1 MRLQLS
7 FRLAEYWLASL
18 FQRGARKTY
27 GTVYP
32 CLFWLGPLGGGSC
45 DFLAPSSVLFA
56 VCFLAAASAFRIS
69 RPQPAAY
76 LGVVVS
82 LLFSR
87 DIQLWGE
94 MTEVTREVFGHL
106 PQKGGGGAVE
116 KFLLKSDRV
125 QVEIISL
132 GCIITALETKG
143 RDGNLSDIV
152 LGFDRLEGYVN
163 KHPYFGATIGRVANR
178 IANGKFTVE
187 GKEYQLALNNPPN
200 SLHGGNKG
208 FDKVLWTPEVL
219 LNGIRFSRTSPD
231 GEEGYPGE
239 LKVWVTYTLDG
250 GELAINYRAQSSS
263 TTPISLTNHAYFNL
277 AGQGSHDIYN
287 HMVSIEA
294 DSYLPVDDT
303 LIPTGLFTDIVQC
316 FRAAVSFFLWFLEP
330 LCELLEQAVCSSR
343 ASLCCLPPGEVAA
356 VQDTAF
362 DLRKPVE
369 LGRHMQKFQLPGF
382 DHNFCLEQSA
392 ARHYCA
398 RAHHPP
404 SGRTME
410 VYTTQPG
417 IQFYTGNFLDGSL
430 EGKGG
435 SVYPKHSAFCLETQ
449 NWPDAVNKPHFPSAL
464 LRPGEEYNHT
474 TWLKFTAA

>member
-1 MRLQLS
+1 
-7 FRLAEYWLASL
+7 
-18 FQRGARKTY
+18 
-27 GTVYP
+27 
-32 CLFWLGPLGGGSC
+32 
-45 DFLAPSSVLFA
+45 
-56 VCFLAAASAFRIS
+56 
-69 RPQPAAY
+69 
-76 LGVVVS
+76 
-82 LLFSR
+82 
-87 DIQLWGE
+87 
-94 MTEVTREVFGHL
+94 MTEVTREMFGHL
-106 PQKGGGGAVE
+106 PQQGGGGAVE
-116 KFLLKSDRV
+116 KFLLKSDSV
-125 QVEIISL
+125 KVEIISL

-143 RDGNLSDIV
+143 RDGNFSDIA

-178 IANGKFTVE
+178 IANGKFMVE
-187 GKEYQLALNNPPN
+187 GKEYKLALNNPPN

-219 LNGIRFSRTSPD
+219 LNGIRFSRTSPA

-239 LKVWVTYTLDG
+239 LKVWVTYTLHG
-250 GELAINYRAQSSS
+250 GELAINYRAQSSN

-287 HMVSIEA
+287 HEVSIEA
-294 DSYLPVDDT
+294 DFYLPVDDNT
-303 LIPTGLFTDIVQC
+303 LIPTG
-316 FRAAVSFFLWFLEP
+316 
-330 LCELLEQAVCSSR
+330 
-343 ASLCCLPPGEVAA
+343 EVVA

-369 LGRHMQKFQLPGF
+369 LGRHMQKFQLSGF
-382 DHNFCLEQSA
+382 DHTFCLERSE
-392 ARHYCA
+392 ARRYCA

-449 NWPDAVNKPHFPSAL
+449 NWPDAVNKPRFPSAL

-474 TWLKFTAA
+474 TWLKFTVA

>member
-18 FQRGARKTY
+18 FQRGARKT
-27 GTVYP
+27 
-32 CLFWLGPLGGGSC
+32 
-45 DFLAPSSVLFA
+45 
-56 VCFLAAASAFRIS
+56 
-69 RPQPAAY
+69 
-76 LGVVVS
+76 
-82 LLFSR
+82 

-303 LIPTGLFTDIVQC
+303 LIPTEHTIPLVAGRWRFTPL
-316 FRAAVSFFLWFLEP
+316 SLGSSSTLEI
-330 LCELLEQAVCSSR
+330 SW
-343 ASLCCLPPGEVAA
+343 
-356 VQDTAF
+356 TA
-362 DLRKPVE
+362 RW
-369 LGRHMQKFQLPGF
+369 R
-382 DHNFCLEQSA
+382 
-392 ARHYCA
+392 
-398 RAHHPP
+398 
-404 SGRTME
+404 
-410 VYTTQPG
+410 
-417 IQFYTGNFLDGSL
+417 
-430 EGKGG
+430 GKGALCIP
-435 SVYPKHSAFCLETQ
+435 SIQ
-449 NWPDAVNKPHFPSAL
+449 PSAL
-464 LRPGEEYNHT
+464 KHRTGRMQLISPISPVHCCGQERSITTQLGSSLLQLEESPLQPQGEIHHKVLCVVGGEQGKSLKIAPGASKLLQHRQRGQVPGRLLR
-474 TWLKFTAA
+474 TAFVKALDTGLTAPIGITGKAPLDVNRGS

>member
-1 MRLQLS
+1 
-7 FRLAEYWLASL
+7 
-18 FQRGARKTY
+18 
-27 GTVYP
+27 
-32 CLFWLGPLGGGSC
+32 
-45 DFLAPSSVLFA
+45 
-56 VCFLAAASAFRIS
+56 
-69 RPQPAAY
+69 
-76 LGVVVS
+76 
-82 LLFSR
+82 
-87 DIQLWGE
+87 

-303 LIPTGLFTDIVQC
+303 LIPTG
-316 FRAAVSFFLWFLEP
+316 
-330 LCELLEQAVCSSR
+330 
-343 ASLCCLPPGEVAA
+343 EVAA

-398 RAHHPP
+398 SPISPVRCCGQER
-404 SGRTME
+404 SI
-410 VYTTQPG
+410 TTQLGSSLLQLEESPLQPQGEIHHKVLCVVGGEQGKSLKIAPG
-417 IQFYTGNFLDGSL
+417 ASKLLQHRQRGQVPGR
-430 EGKGG
+430 
-435 SVYPKHSAFCLETQ
+435 
-449 NWPDAVNKPHFPSAL
+449 L
-464 LRPGEEYNHT
+464 LR
-474 TWLKFTAA
+474 TAFVKALDTGLTAPIGITGKAPLDVNRGS

>member
-1 MRLQLS
+1 
-7 FRLAEYWLASL
+7 
-18 FQRGARKTY
+18 
-27 GTVYP
+27 
-32 CLFWLGPLGGGSC
+32 
-45 DFLAPSSVLFA
+45 
-56 VCFLAAASAFRIS
+56 
-69 RPQPAAY
+69 
-76 LGVVVS
+76 
-82 LLFSR
+82 
-87 DIQLWGE
+87 

-303 LIPTGLFTDIVQC
+303 LIPTG
-316 FRAAVSFFLWFLEP
+316 
-330 LCELLEQAVCSSR
+330 
-343 ASLCCLPPGEVAA
+343 EVAA

-369 LGRHMQKFQLPGF
+369 LGKHMQKFQLPGF

-398 RAHHPP
+398 SPISPVHCCGQER
-404 SGRTME
+404 SI
-410 VYTTQPG
+410 TTQLGSSLLQLEESPLQPQGEIHHKVLCVVGGEQGKSLKIAPG
-417 IQFYTGNFLDGSL
+417 ASKLLQHRQRGQVPGR
-430 EGKGG
+430 
-435 SVYPKHSAFCLETQ
+435 
-449 NWPDAVNKPHFPSAL
+449 L
-464 LRPGEEYNHT
+464 LR
-474 TWLKFTAA
+474 TAFVKALDTGLTAPIGITGKAPLDVNRGS

>member
-1 MRLQLS
+1 MHPSSGRWNGGLLLHVVSNAAAQ
-7 FRLAEYWLASL
+7 A
-18 FQRGARKTY
+18 GARRWR
-27 GTVYP
+27 GIR
-32 CLFWLGPLGGGSC
+32 L
-45 DFLAPSSVLFA
+45 
-56 VCFLAAASAFRIS
+56 R
-69 RPQPAAY
+69 
-76 LGVVVS
+76 
-82 LLFSR
+82 
-87 DIQLWGE
+87 GE
-94 MTEVTREVFGHL
+94 MTEVTREGFGHL
-106 PQKGGGGAVE
+106 PQKGGGGGGGAVE

-125 QVEIISL
+125 KVEIISL

-143 RDGNLSDIV
+143 RDGKLSDIV

-187 GKEYQLALNNPPN
+187 GKEYRLALNNPPN

-303 LIPTGLFTDIVQC
+303 LIPTG
-316 FRAAVSFFLWFLEP
+316 
-330 LCELLEQAVCSSR
+330 
-343 ASLCCLPPGEVAA
+343 EVAA

-382 DHNFCLEQSA
+382 DHNFCLEQSE
-392 ARHYCA
+392 ARRYCA
-398 RAHHPP
+398 RFCSFPLLLSVLAPWVQTASLYTEHTIPLVA
-404 SGRTME
+404 GRWRFT
-410 VYTTQPG
+410 P
-417 IQFYTGNFLDGSL
+417 LSL
-430 EGKGG
+430 ESSSTLEISWTARWRAKGALCIP
-435 SVYPKHSAFCLETQ
+435 SIQ
-449 NWPDAVNKPHFPSAL
+449 PSAL
-464 LRPGEEYNHT
+464 KHRTGRMQLISPISPVHCCGQERSTTTQLGSSLLQLEESPLQPQEEIHHKV
-474 TWLKFTAA
+474 L

>member
-18 FQRGARKTY
+18 FQRGARKT
-27 GTVYP
+27 
-32 CLFWLGPLGGGSC
+32 
-45 DFLAPSSVLFA
+45 
-56 VCFLAAASAFRIS
+56 
-69 RPQPAAY
+69 
-76 LGVVVS
+76 
-82 LLFSR
+82 

-106 PQKGGGGAVE
+106 PQKGGGGGAVE

-125 QVEIISL
+125 KVEIISL

-277 AGQGSHDIYN
+277 AGQGSHDIYS

-303 LIPTGLFTDIVQC
+303 LIPT
-316 FRAAVSFFLWFLEP
+316 
-330 LCELLEQAVCSSR
+330 
-343 ASLCCLPPGEVAA
+343 GEVAA

-392 ARHYCA
+392 ARRYCA

-464 LRPGEEYNHT
+464 LQPGEEYNHT

>member
-1 MRLQLS
+1 MGVTIHTVTRVISSGLKTTGHSVQRSPSWGQKRGLYVPACNPPPGAE
-7 FRLAEYWLASL
+7 RLA
-18 FQRGARKTY
+18 AR
-27 GTVYP
+27 
-32 CLFWLGPLGGGSC
+32 
-45 DFLAPSSVLFA
+45 
-56 VCFLAAASAFRIS
+56 
-69 RPQPAAY
+69 
-76 LGVVVS
+76 
-82 LLFSR
+82 
-87 DIQLWGE
+87 
-94 MTEVTREVFGHL
+94 
-106 PQKGGGGAVE
+106 
-116 KFLLKSDRV
+116 
-125 QVEIISL
+125 
-132 GCIITALETKG
+132 
-143 RDGNLSDIV
+143 
-152 LGFDRLEGYVN
+152 YVN

-250 GELAINYRAQSSS
+250 GELVINYQAQSSN

-277 AGQGSHDIYN
+277 AGQDPSDGNGDASL
-287 HMVSIEA
+287 S
-294 DSYLPVDDT
+294 
-303 LIPTGLFTDIVQC
+303 TG
-316 FRAAVSFFLWFLEP
+316 
-330 LCELLEQAVCSSR
+330 SSR
-343 ASLCCLPPGEVAA
+343 QSGEVAA
-356 VQDTAF
+356 VPDTAF
-362 DLRKPVE
+362 DLRKAVE

-382 DHNFCLEQSA
+382 DHNFCLERSE
-392 ARHYCA
+392 ARRYCA

-449 NWPDAVNKPHFPSAL
+449 NWPDAVNKGLPAIPSLVPGVLNCVLAMNASYSTQPWHPFAHALLPFLQPHFPSAL

>member
-1 MRLQLS
+1 
-7 FRLAEYWLASL
+7 
-18 FQRGARKTY
+18 
-27 GTVYP
+27 
-32 CLFWLGPLGGGSC
+32 
-45 DFLAPSSVLFA
+45 
-56 VCFLAAASAFRIS
+56 
-69 RPQPAAY
+69 
-76 LGVVVS
+76 
-82 LLFSR
+82 
-87 DIQLWGE
+87 

-116 KFLLKSDRV
+116 KFLLKSDSV
-125 QVEIISL
+125 KVEIISL

-143 RDGNLSDIV
+143 RDGKLSDIV
-152 LGFDRLEGYVN
+152 LGFDHLEGYVN

-178 IANGKFTVE
+178 IGNGKFTVE

-200 SLHGGNKG
+200 CLHGGNKG

-250 GELAINYRAQSSS
+250 GELTINYRAQSSS
-263 TTPISLTNHAYFNL
+263 TTPVSLTNHAYFNL

-294 DSYLPVDDT
+294 DSYLPLDDT
-303 LIPTGLFTDIVQC
+303 LIPT
-316 FRAAVSFFLWFLEP
+316 
-330 LCELLEQAVCSSR
+330 
-343 ASLCCLPPGEVAA
+343 GEVAA

-382 DHNFCLEQSA
+382 DHNFCLEQSE
-392 ARHYCA
+392 ARRYCA
-398 RAHHPP
+398 RFRSFPILLSVLAPWVQNCISLYRAHHPP

-464 LRPGEEYNHT
+464 LWPGEEYNHT

>member
-1 MRLQLS
+1 M
-7 FRLAEYWLASL
+7 
-18 FQRGARKTY
+18 
-27 GTVYP
+27 
-32 CLFWLGPLGGGSC
+32 
-45 DFLAPSSVLFA
+45 
-56 VCFLAAASAFRIS
+56 
-69 RPQPAAY
+69 
-76 LGVVVS
+76 
-82 LLFSR
+82 R

-343 ASLCCLPPGEVAA
+343 ASLCCFPPGEVAA

-369 LGRHMQKFQLPGF
+369 LGKHMQKFQLPGF

-398 RAHHPP
+398 SPISPVHCCGQER
-404 SGRTME
+404 SI
-410 VYTTQPG
+410 TTQLGSSLLQLEESPLQPQGEIHHKVLCVVGGEQGKSLKIAPG
-417 IQFYTGNFLDGSL
+417 ASKLLQHRQRGQVPGR
-430 EGKGG
+430 
-435 SVYPKHSAFCLETQ
+435 
-449 NWPDAVNKPHFPSAL
+449 L
-464 LRPGEEYNHT
+464 LR
-474 TWLKFTAA
+474 TAFVKALDTGLTAPIGITGKAPLDVNRGS